1 MVKERW
7 EGNLGSSA
15 PSLFCRGQLVRN
27 IGSKKIKN
35 IMDFRCGRRR
45 ELAWKKVASRM
56 KSSRVTSS
64 RLLKEL
70 KFDKVVYK
78 L

>member
-1 MVKERW
+1 M
-7 EGNLGSSA
+7 
-15 PSLFCRGQLVRN
+15 RN